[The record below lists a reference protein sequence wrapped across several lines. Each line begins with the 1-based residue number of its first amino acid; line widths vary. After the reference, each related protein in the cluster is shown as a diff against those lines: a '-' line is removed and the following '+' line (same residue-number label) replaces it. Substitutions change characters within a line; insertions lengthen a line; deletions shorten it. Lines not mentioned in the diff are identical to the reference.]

1 MSSLNAQANVK
12 IKVAFLSVF
21 SNTTLVCG
29 KLAVGIW
36 IGSASIISEAIHS
49 ATDLLA
55 SFIAFFAVGQS
66 SRPADQEHPYGHGKF
81 ENISG
86 AIEAGLVIVAG
97 IAIIYEAI
105 EHLRAGKTATL
116 ILPGIII
123 MGLSMVIN
131 TFVAWRLHK
140 VAVQEDSPALA
151 ADAQHL
157 TSDILTSFAV
167 LLGLGLTAITHIVWI
182 DAVTAILIALF
193 VIYQGAKLAWQT
205 IKGLTDTALSE
216 DDLQVIRQILQ
227 SNDQVQSFHRLRT
240 RKAGGEIQIDVHLQ
254 VDGQMPVSR
263 AHAICDEI
271 ELKIKSKYPHSVTV
285 LHVEPSKN

>member
-1 MSSLNAQANVK
+1 MAQANAK
-12 IKVAFLSVF
+12 MRAAFLSVF

-66 SRPADQEHPYGHGKF
+66 ARPADQEHPYGHGKF

-86 AIEAGLVIVAG
+86 AIEAGLVIIAG
-97 IAIIYEAI
+97 VAIIYESI
-105 EHLRAGKTATL
+105 DHLKNGKTATL

-123 MGLSMVIN
+123 MGISMVIN
-131 TFVAWRLHK
+131 TAVAWRLHK
-140 VAVQEDSPALA
+140 VAVQYDSPALA

-167 LLGLGLTAITHIVWI
+167 LLGLGLTAITKIVWI

-193 VIYQGAKLAWQT
+193 VMYQGIKLAWQT
-205 IKGLTDTALSE
+205 IKGLTDTSLSE
-216 DDLQVIRQILQ
+216 NDLQVIRQILQ
-227 SNDQVQSFHRLRT
+227 NNNQIRSFHRLRT
-240 RKAGGEIQIDVHLQ
+240 RKAGGEVQIDVHLQ
-254 VDGQMPVSR
+254 VDGQMSVLH
-263 AHAICDEI
+263 AHQLCDEI
-271 ELKIKSKYPHSVTV
+271 EAKLKIAYPHSVAV
-285 LHVEPSKN
+285 LHVEPFHE

>member
-105 EHLRAGKTATL
+105 EHLHAGKTATL

-167 LLGLGLTAITHIVWI
+167 LLGLGLTAITHLVWI

-216 DDLQVIRQILQ
+216 DDLQVIRQILH
-227 SNDQVQSFHRLRT
+227 SNAQVKSFHRLRT